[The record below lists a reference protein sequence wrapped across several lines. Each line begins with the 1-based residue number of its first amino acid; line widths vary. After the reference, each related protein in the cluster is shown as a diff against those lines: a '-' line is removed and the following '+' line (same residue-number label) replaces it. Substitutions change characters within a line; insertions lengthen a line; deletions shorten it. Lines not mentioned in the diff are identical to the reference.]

1 MTKWAVPRKPLSQL
15 DRVREA
21 LDRVEVFLSNLKG
34 SGPDV
39 VQVLFLLDQVARQL
53 EELEAAGA
61 TPQAERGRLESSWQ
75 KLRRNASGFLREAGP
90 ALEQARQ
97 RREDPTD
104 RPWWSLDE
112 RHARLQRRQL
122 GRGALLAL
130 AVVALLAVGW
140 GVYERFLAP
149 PPEVRLAL
157 RYMSEG
163 ETAVATGEWEEAL
176 AAFEAAATL
185 TPGDRELHIWIGVLR
200 QELEDEAG
208 ARSAYA
214 TARELST
221 GELRFLFERGTIFIQ
236 LGDVEA
242 AAADAEVVI
251 ELDPEWGYG
260 YYLQASVDSG
270 RGAVQ
275 AAAENLRR
283 AADLA
288 HEAGDTELE
297 SLARVQL
304 GLLMQ
309 YAP

>member
-75 KLRRNASGFLREAGP
+75 KLRRNAYGFLREAGP

-130 AVVALLAVGW
+130 AVV
-140 GVYERFLAP
+140 
-149 PPEVRLAL
+149 AL